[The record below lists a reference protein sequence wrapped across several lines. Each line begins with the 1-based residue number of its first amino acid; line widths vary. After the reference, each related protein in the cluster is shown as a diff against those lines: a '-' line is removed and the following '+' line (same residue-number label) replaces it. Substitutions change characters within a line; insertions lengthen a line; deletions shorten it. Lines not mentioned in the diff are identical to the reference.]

1 MGFDCSSYMDRSSQG
16 IYDGGWNQGKMLVYL
31 VIIEEATETI
41 VLLDYLYRK
50 GQIATICV

>member
-31 VIIEEATETI
+31 VIIEDATETI

-50 GQIATICV
+50 DQIATICE

>member
-31 VIIEEATETI
+31 VIIEEAIDTI
-41 VLLDYLYRK
+41 YLYRK
-50 GQIATICV
+50 DQIATICV